1 MKHIYLLLAT
11 LLVAGCATSQDKS
24 VKATST
30 ETFKQVEVV
39 SVYDG
44 DTFRVN
50 LNCNTPVFCQN
61 IPVRVRGVDAPE
73 LNSVSE
79 KVRRKAV
86 EAKNFTANFLRGRND
101 VTLYNCGRDKYFRL
115 LCRVKADNKD
125 LTTALL
131 REELALPYEGGA
143 KPSHLE

>member
-1 MKHIYLLLAT
+1 MKHIYTLLSLV
-11 LLVAGCATSQDKS
+11 LVAGCATTSGNQI
-24 VKATST
+24 KATSSG
-30 ETFKQVEVV
+30 TFQQVEVV

-50 LNCNTPVFCQN
+50 LNCDVALFCQN
-61 IPVRVRGVDAPE
+61 IPVRVRGIDTPE

-79 KVRRKAV
+79 KVRRQAN
-86 EAKNFTANFLRGRND
+86 EAKNFTANFLSGRSD

-125 LTTALL
+125 LTSALL
-131 REELALPYEGGA
+131 NAGLGLPYEGGE
-143 KPSHLE
+143 KPNYL